1 MMTLCRLSRVSI
13 YAYYICESELTGPI
27 QAAAPV
33 NAPFITPGGSY
44 NRGDKGRLDLGHRDM
59 TERRVRVREVIS
71 TPGF

>member
-1 MMTLCRLSRVSI
+1 M
-13 YAYYICESELTGPI
+13 GPI
-27 QAAAPV
+27 HTAAPV

-44 NRGDKGRLDLGHRDM
+44 NRGDKGRLNLGHRDM